1 MSSKNYGQETRGS
14 PPYVQKIRLDNNSC
28 KIKKRKPPKVCPEC
42 KDTNDSVKLFSNKVN
57 KIEEAIGNFYKHS
70 LKKNENSQFSIFN
83 AKFTLN
89 NIPCELEY
97 DLSKFSL
104 ENLQKLA
111 IFTTQHCN
119 NNNKYS
125 SSIFSN
131 ENIGDEK

>member
-1 MSSKNYGQETRGS
+1 MSSKNYEQDKRGT
-14 PPYVQKIRLDNNSC
+14 PPYVRKIRLDNNSHG
-28 KIKKRKPPKVCPEC
+28 IKKKKNLKVCPNC
-42 KDTNDSVKLFSNKVN
+42 KEINDSVKHFSNKVN

-70 LKKNENSQFSIFN
+70 LKKNKNSQFSIFN

-119 NNNKYS
+119 NNNKYP
-125 SSIFSN
+125 SISSN
-131 ENIGDEK
+131 ENISDEK